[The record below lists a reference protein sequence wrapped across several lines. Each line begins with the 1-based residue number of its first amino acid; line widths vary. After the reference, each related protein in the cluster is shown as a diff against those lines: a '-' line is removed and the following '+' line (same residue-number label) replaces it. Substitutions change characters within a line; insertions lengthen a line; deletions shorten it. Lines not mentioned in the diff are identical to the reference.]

1 MYQYNSKL
9 LGVESVLVFMFSY
22 IFHKKQIKKF
32 KKDLL
37 HIYAFLYNDL
47 FFLQVTSK
55 IWNGFINEI
64 EQDVNFT

>member
-1 MYQYNSKL
+1 MYQYKSKL

-22 IFHKKQIKKF
+22 IFHEKQIKKF

-47 FFLQVTSK
+47 FFKGYVKNLK
-55 IWNGFINEI
+55 WLH
-64 EQDVNFT
+64 